1 MKVSNVILKNFGQRV
16 RDLRKTKD
24 ISQEDLAY
32 MADLDRAY
40 LGRVERGEVNISL
53 INISKISGA
62 LGTPTY
68 KLLQK

>member
-1 MKVSNVILKNFGQRV
+1 VKVSNVILKNFGQRV